1 MIMWAEND
9 LQTRDLTGIPMSRY
23 FDLSLWVSVSWVSL
37 ELKLKLQEAMVLLAS
52 VKNWVAYIVTSVWR
66 QFTVWHMVLT

>member
-23 FDLSLWVSVSWVSL
+23 FDLSLWASVSWVSL

-52 VKNWVAYIVTSVWR
+52 V
-66 QFTVWHMVLT
+66 